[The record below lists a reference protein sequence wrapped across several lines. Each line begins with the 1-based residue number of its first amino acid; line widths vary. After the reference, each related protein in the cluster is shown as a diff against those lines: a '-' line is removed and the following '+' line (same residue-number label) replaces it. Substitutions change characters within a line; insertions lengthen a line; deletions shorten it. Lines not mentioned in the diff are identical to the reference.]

1 LTGTLNLG
9 ALQDGSSN
17 IIIAGIKYLPT
28 AAYNRTDD
36 LTFMCMSVAGTGA
49 GWGNPYN
56 PGTYSSGVSPVARGV
71 GQGGTSRTTWGFAG
85 AARDLQTTT
94 PLSAGNPVTVVNGGY
109 FNAFGGPYPAGSL
122 FVFGDG
128 SVRSI
133 SFTWMSTA
141 PPAPATGTNLGA
153 ALSPNGLEVVT
164 FE

>member
-1 LTGTLNLG
+1 
-9 ALQDGSSN
+9 LQDGSSN

-36 LTFMCMSVAGTGA
+36 LSFMCMSVAGTGL

-94 PLSAGNPVTVVNGGY
+94 PLAVGTVVVNGGY

-133 SFTWMSTA
+133 SFTWMSTQ
-141 PPAPATGTNLGA
+141 PPLPARGSNLGA
-153 ALSPNGLEVVT
+153 ALSPNGLEVIT